1 MLNFINASHCNFF
14 SKKYLVLYSIR
25 IISVALLTLSASPL
39 ASQVAVQDLIC
50 EYKTNPIGIDS
61 PQPRLSWKLSST
73 KQNVLQTAY
82 QVRVA
87 DAAEKLR
94 NSKDLIW
101 DSGKISSDK
110 SVHIPYEGPALPSGK
125 RVYWQVMVWDNLD
138 NKSKWSEPAYWE
150 MGLLKESDWKA
161 SFISAD
167 IDEDLTKAGPCPFL
181 RKEFNISKLVTSA
194 RVYVTSLGL
203 YHLELNGKK
212 VGDELFTPGWTSYN
226 KRLQYQV
233 YDVTKQIAQG
243 ANAFGAILGDGW
255 YRGHIGWGQ
264 NNRNRY
270 GQKLALLLQLELT
283 YQDGS
288 KEFIVSDAS
297 WKGNAGPIL
306 FSDIYNGETFD
317 ARQSNRSWSTTPF
330 DDAGWKNVMVLDHEK
345 CTLIASQ
352 GEPVKRIQEIKPIK
366 LLTTPQGEKVFDLGQ
381 NIVGWARLKVN
392 GKAGDKVTV
401 SFAEVLDKDGNFYT
415 DNLRGAKATD
425 VYILK
430 GEGEEIYE
438 PHFTFH
444 GFRYVRVEGFP
455 GELTNGNITGIV
467 IHSAIRPTGTF
478 ECSDPLINKL
488 QSNIQWGQKGNFLD
502 VPTDCPQRDER
513 LGWTGD
519 AQAFAPT
526 ASFNF
531 NVASFFTKW
540 LKDLAADQFKNGAV
554 PDVIPDILNFHGE
567 PGIGNKKE
575 GWAAS
580 TGWADAALVI
590 PWTMY
595 LSYGDERILEE
606 QYASMQAWVEYMQKR
621 AGDKYLWTG
630 DKHYGDWLSFNS
642 TDSDYPGA
650 YTEKDLIASAYFAY
664 SSHLLA
670 QIATVLKKPDDAQ
683 FYNALFEKIR
693 DQFVKEYVT
702 STGRLV
708 SNTQTAYSLA
718 LAFNLLPEDL
728 EGKAAQYLKDD
739 VRKFGHITTGFLG
752 TPLICKVLTE
762 SGNID
767 EAYFLLNRKQ
777 YPSWLYP
784 VTAGATTIW
793 ERWDAQRPDGSFQD
807 TGMNSFNHYAYGAIG
822 EWLYTVVAGINID
835 ANQPGYK
842 NIIFKPQP
850 GGGLTHAK
858 ATVETV
864 YGKVASAWRIKD
876 NEFIYTIEVPAN
888 TTALVILPQAD
899 EQSVRSGKNVLKD
912 LKTVKS
918 VSKVG
923 NDVQFAVGTGIYEFS
938 YGFRSGH
945 D

>member
-1 MLNFINASHCNFF
+1 MLNRLCPGFCLFPQRSVIGTLCLVILLCFPSLINA
-14 SKKYLVLYSIR
+14 
-25 IISVALLTLSASPL
+25 
-39 ASQVAVQDLIC
+39 QVAVKELVC

-82 QVRVA
+82 QIRVA
-87 DAAEKLR
+87 DAAEKLK
-94 NSKDLIW
+94 NSKGLIW
-101 DSGKISSDK
+101 DSGKIGSGK
-110 SVHIPYEGPALPSGK
+110 SIHIPYQGSALPSGK
-125 RVYWQVMVWDNLD
+125 RVYWQVMVWDNFN
-138 NKSKWSEPAYWE
+138 NKSKWSEVAYWE

-167 IDEDLTKAGPCPFL
+167 IAEDLTKAGPSPFL
-181 RKEFNISKLVTSA
+181 RKEFNVTKPVVSA

-203 YHLELNGKK
+203 YDLELNGKK

-233 YDVTKQIAQG
+233 YDVKEQIAEG

-255 YRGHIGWGQ
+255 YRGHIGWGE

-270 GQKLALLLQLELT
+270 GEKLALLLQLELN

-288 KEFIVSDAS
+288 KEFVLSDAS
-297 WKGNAGPIL
+297 WKAKTGPIL

-317 ARQSNRSWSTTPF
+317 GRRSDKNWSTATF
-330 DDAGWKNVMVLDHEK
+330 DDAGWKNVKILDHTK
-345 CTLIASQ
+345 NTLIASQ
-352 GEPVKRIQEIKPIK
+352 GDPVKRIQEIKPVK
-366 LLTTPQGEKVFDLGQ
+366 FFTTPKGEKVFDLGQ

-392 GKAGDKVTV
+392 GKQGDKVTIT
-401 SFAEVLDKDGNFYT
+401 FAEVLDKEGNFYT
-415 DNLRGAKATD
+415 DNLRGAKTTD
-425 VYILK
+425 VYILR

-444 GFRYVRVEGFP
+444 GFRYVRVDGFP
-455 GELTNGNITGIV
+455 GELTKDNITGIV
-467 IHSAIRPTGTF
+467 IHSAIKPTGTF
-478 ECSDPLINKL
+478 ECSDPLINQL

-519 AQAFAPT
+519 AQAFSPT

-540 LKDLAADQFKNGAV
+540 LKDLAADQLKNGAV
-554 PDVIPDILNFHGE
+554 PDVVPDILNFHGE
-567 PGIGNKKE
+567 PGLGNKKE

-580 TGWADAALVI
+580 TGWADAAIVI

-606 QYASMQAWVEYMQKR
+606 QYPSMKAWVEYMRKR

-664 SSHLLA
+664 SSRLLA
-670 QIATVLKKPDDAQ
+670 QIATILKKSDDAAT
-683 FYNALFEKIR
+683 YNALFGKIR

-702 STGRLV
+702 TTGRLV

-718 LAFNLLPEDL
+718 LAFDLLPPEM
-728 EGKAAQYLKDD
+728 EAKAAQYLKDD
-739 VRKFGHITTGFLG
+739 VIKFGHITTGFLG

-762 SGNID
+762 TGHID

-822 EWLYTVVAGINID
+822 EWLYTVVAGVNTD
-835 ANQPGYK
+835 VNHPGYK

-850 GGGLTHAK
+850 GGRLTHAK
-858 ATVETV
+858 ATIETV
-864 YGKVASAWRIKD
+864 YGKVASAWQIKD
-876 NEFIYTIEVPAN
+876 NEFIYTIEVPSN
-888 TTALVILPQAD
+888 TTAVVILPETD
-899 EQSVRSGKNVLKD
+899 MESVHSGKNMLAD
-912 LKTVKS
+912 LKTVS
-918 VSKVG
+918 SISKVG
-923 NDVQFAVGTGIYEFS
+923 NDLQFSTGSGTYEFR
-938 YGFRSGH
+938 YPVKAGK
-945 D
+945 

>member
-1 MLNFINASHCNFF
+1 MLNRLYPGFCLFPMRSVIGTFCLAILFF
-14 SKKYLVLYSIR
+14 LPLLVT
-25 IISVALLTLSASPL
+25 A
-39 ASQVAVQDLIC
+39 QVAVEKPVC
-50 EYKTNPIGIDS
+50 EYKTNPVGVDS
-61 PQPRLSWKLSST
+61 PQPRLGWKLSSPQ
-73 KQNVLQTAY
+73 QNVLQTAY
-82 QVRVA
+82 QIRVA
-87 DAAEKLR
+87 DGAEKLKS
-94 NSKDLIW
+94 NKNLIW

-110 SVHIPYEGPALPSGK
+110 SIHVPYEGPALPSGK

-138 NKSKWSEPAYWE
+138 NKSKWSEVAYWE

-167 IDEDLTKAGPCPFL
+167 TDEDLTKAGPSPFL
-181 RKEFNISKLVTSA
+181 RKEFNVTKPVASA

-203 YHLELNGKK
+203 YTLELNGKK

-233 YDVTKQIAQG
+233 YDVKEQIAHG

-255 YRGHIGWGQ
+255 YRGHIGWGE

-270 GQKLALLLQLELT
+270 GEKLALLLQLELT

-288 KEFIVSDAS
+288 KELVVSDAT
-297 WKGNAGPIL
+297 WKGKTGPIL

-317 ARQSNRSWSTTPF
+317 ARQSDKNWSTATF
-330 DDAGWKNVMVLDHEK
+330 DDASWKNVKILDHTK
-345 CTLIASQ
+345 NTLIASQ
-352 GEPVKRIQEIKPIK
+352 GEPVKRIQEIKPVK
-366 LLTTPQGEKVFDLGQ
+366 FFTTPKGEKVFDLGQ
-381 NIVGWARLKVN
+381 NIVGWARLKVS
-392 GKAGDKVTV
+392 GKQGDKVTIT
-401 SFAEVLDKDGNFYT
+401 FAEVLDKEGNFYT
-415 DNLRGAKATD
+415 DNLRGAKTTD
-425 VYILK
+425 VYILR
-430 GEGEEIYE
+430 GEGEEMYE

-444 GFRYVRVEGFP
+444 GFRYVRVDGFP
-455 GELTNGNITGIV
+455 GELTKENITGIV
-467 IHSAIRPTGTF
+467 IHSDIKPTGTF
-478 ECSDPLINKL
+478 ECSDLLINQL

-540 LKDLAADQFKNGAV
+540 LKDLAADQLKNGAV
-554 PDVIPDILNFHGE
+554 PDVVPDILNFHGE
-567 PGIGNKKE
+567 PGLGNKKE

-595 LSYGDERILEE
+595 LAYGDEQILQE
-606 QYASMQAWVEYMQKR
+606 QYASMKAWVEYMRKR

-664 SSHLLA
+664 SSRLLS
-670 QIATVLKKPDDAQ
+670 QIATVLKKSDDAEV
-683 FYNALFEKIR
+683 YNALFEKIR

-702 STGRLV
+702 TTGRLV

-718 LAFNLLPEDL
+718 LAFDLLPPEI
-728 EGKAAQYLKDD
+728 EVKAAQYLKDD
-739 VRKFGHITTGFLG
+739 VVKFGHITTGFLG

-762 SGNID
+762 AGHID

-822 EWLYTVVAGINID
+822 EWLYTVVAGINTD
-835 ANQPGYK
+835 VNHPGYK

-858 ATVETV
+858 AAIETV

-888 TTALVILPQAD
+888 TTAVVILPATD
-899 EQSVRSGKNVLKD
+899 MQSVRSGKNMLTD
-912 LKTVKS
+912 LKS
-918 VSKVG
+918 VSSISKVG
-923 NDVQFAVGTGIYEFS
+923 DDLQFSTGSGTYEFR
-938 YGFRSGH
+938 YPVKAGK
-945 D
+945 

>member
-1 MLNFINASHCNFF
+1 MLNRLYPGFF
-14 SKKYLVLYSIR
+14 LFPKGFLSGTLCLVI
-25 IISVALLTLSASPL
+25 LLCFPSLITA
-39 ASQVAVQDLIC
+39 QVAVEKLVC

-61 PQPRLSWKLSST
+61 PQPRLSWKLSSSN
-73 KQNVLQTAY
+73 QSVLQTAY
-82 QVRVA
+82 QIRVA
-87 DAAEKLR
+87 DASGKLK
-94 NSKDLIW
+94 NNKDLVW
-101 DSGKISSDK
+101 DSGKIESDK
-110 SVHIPYEGPALPSGK
+110 SIHIPYAGPALSSGK
-125 RVYWQVMVWDNLD
+125 RVYWQVMVWDNFND
-138 NKSKWSEPAYWE
+138 KSTWSEVAYWE
-150 MGLLKESDWKA
+150 MGLLKESDWRA
-161 SFISAD
+161 SFISAA
-167 IDEDLTKAGPCPFL
+167 IDEDLSKPGPSPFL
-181 RKEFNISKLVTSA
+181 RKEFNVTKPVTSA

-203 YHLELNGKK
+203 YNLELNGKK

-233 YDVTKQIAQG
+233 YDVKEQITPG
-243 ANAFGAILGDGW
+243 ANAFGVILGDGW
-255 YRGHIGWGQ
+255 YRGHIGWGE

-270 GQKLALLLQLELT
+270 GEKLALLLQLELI

-288 KEFIVSDAS
+288 KELVLSDAS
-297 WKGNAGPIL
+297 WKGKTGPIL

-317 ARQSNRSWSTTPF
+317 ARQSDKNWSTAAF
-330 DDAGWKNVMVLDHEK
+330 DDAGWKNVKILDHTK
-345 CTLIASQ
+345 NALVASQ
-352 GEPVKRIQEIKPIK
+352 GEPVKRIQEIRPVK
-366 LLTTPQGEKVFDLGQ
+366 LLITPKGEKVFDLGQ

-392 GKAGDKVTV
+392 GKQGDKVTIT
-401 SFAEVLDKDGNFYT
+401 FAEVLDKEGNFYT
-415 DNLRGAKATD
+415 DNLRGAKTTD
-425 VYILK
+425 VYILR

-444 GFRYVRVEGFP
+444 GFRYVRVDGFP
-455 GELTNGNITGIV
+455 GELTKDNITGMV
-467 IHSAIRPTGTF
+467 IHSAIKPTGIF
-478 ECSDPLINKL
+478 ECSDPLINQL

-519 AQAFAPT
+519 AQAFSPT

-567 PGIGNKKE
+567 PGLGDKKE

-595 LSYGDERILEE
+595 LSYGDERILQE
-606 QYASMQAWVEYMQKR
+606 QYASMKAWVEYMRKR

-650 YTEKDLIASAYFAY
+650 YTEKDLVASAYFAY
-664 SSHLLA
+664 SSRLLA
-670 QIATVLKKPDDAQ
+670 QIATVLKKSDDAEI
-683 FYNALFEKIR
+683 YNALFAKIR

-702 STGRLV
+702 PTGRLV

-718 LAFNLLPEDL
+718 LAFDLLPPEIVA
-728 EGKAAQYLKDD
+728 KAAHYLKDD
-739 VRKFGHITTGFLG
+739 VVKFGHITTGFLG

-762 SGNID
+762 TGHID

-822 EWLYTVVAGINID
+822 EWLYTVVAGINTD
-835 ANQPGYK
+835 VNYPGYK
-842 NIIFKPQP
+842 KIIFKPQP

-858 ATVETV
+858 ASIETV

-876 NEFIYTIEVPAN
+876 NEFIYTIEIPAN
-888 TTALVILPQAD
+888 TTAVVILPETD
-899 EQSVRSGKNVLKD
+899 MQSVHSGKSMLTD
-912 LKTVKS
+912 LKTVS
-918 VSKVG
+918 SISKVG
-923 NDVQFAVGTGIYEFS
+923 DDLQFLTGSGTYEFR
-938 YGFRSGH
+938 YPVKAEK
-945 D
+945 